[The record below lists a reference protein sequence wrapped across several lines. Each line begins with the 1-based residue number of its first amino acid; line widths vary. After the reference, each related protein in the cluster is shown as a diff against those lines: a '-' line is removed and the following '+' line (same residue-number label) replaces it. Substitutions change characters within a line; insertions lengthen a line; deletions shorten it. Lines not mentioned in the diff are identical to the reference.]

1 MDFFGMTVV
10 ALSSLTFIHPIFL
23 ERPSFDVFVIQ
34 IFTKH
39 SASFHFRFEEETIT
53 FSLYIVVRARHKSHL
68 QRFILIPADL
78 YK

>member
-1 MDFFGMTVV
+1 MTVV

-23 ERPSFDVFVIQ
+23 ERPSFDVSVIQ

-39 SASFHFRFEEETIT
+39 SASFHFHFEREAIT
-53 FSLYIVVRARHKSHL
+53 FSLYIVVYVLHKSHL
-68 QRFILIPADL
+68 QRFNLIPADL